1 MFRTVCNGCLDSCTG
16 CIFEEEQQGSPTCT
30 SLSQAGIEHA
40 TSNGGTT
47 TVEQLKIDEGHWRAM
62 NTSTLV
68 FECFHTKACGGGV
81 TGASDYCLP
90 GYEGPCEG
98 SSRGTHPLGMGE
110 ISLTVNKT
118 GVSPRE

>member
-1 MFRTVCNGCLDSCTG
+1 MCNGCLDSCTG

-30 SLSQAGIEHA
+30 SLLQAGIEHA

-47 TVEQLKIDEGHWRAM
+47 TVELLKIDEGHWRAT

-68 FECFHTKACGGGV
+68 FECFNTKACGGGV

-90 GYEGPCEG
+90 GYKGPCEG
-98 SSRGTHPLGMGE
+98 SSRGTHPLDMG
-110 ISLTVNKT
+110 
-118 GVSPRE
+118 